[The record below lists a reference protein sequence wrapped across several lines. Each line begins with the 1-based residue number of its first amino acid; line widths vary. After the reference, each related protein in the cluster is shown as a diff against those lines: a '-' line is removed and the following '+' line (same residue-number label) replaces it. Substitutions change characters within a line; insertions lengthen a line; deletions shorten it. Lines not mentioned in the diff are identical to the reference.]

1 MTLTPEQVKQ
11 LKQELSSQIQHLPED
26 QKKQAQAQIDSMSS
40 EAVEAMLKQQQQQDV
55 FRLIASKKMP
65 SEIIK
70 ESNQALAVLEI
81 NPLSKGHTLVI
92 PKKPLRDKTKIPTSI
107 KTFTEKVSKKLKD
120 SLDPKEIKMSAE
132 LKFGEVIIDLIPE
145 YDTPITSQSQR
156 KKASKQELETLA
168 KKINTPVIKIKKQPE
183 KIKIKKK
190 PKEKPIKLQ
199 KRIP

>member
-1 MTLTPEQVKQ
+1 MALTSEQVKQ
-11 LKQELSSQIQHLPED
+11 LKQELSSQIQNLPEE
-26 QKKQAQAQIDSMSS
+26 QKKQAQAQIDSMSP

-65 SEIIK
+65 SEIIEENNK
-70 ESNQALAVLEI
+70 AIAVLEI
-81 NPLSKGHTLVI
+81 NPLSEGHTLII
-92 PKKPLRDKTKIPTSI
+92 PKKPIRDKTKIPTSI
-107 KTFTEKVSKKLKD
+107 KAFTEKVSEKLKS
-120 SLDPKEIKMSAE
+120 SLSPKEVKMSAE
-132 LKFGEVIIDLIPE
+132 LKFGEAIIDLVPE

-168 KKINTPVIKIKKQPE
+168 KKINTPVIKLKKQTE

-199 KRIP
+199 KRVP